1 MLKKVMIKISSHQDE
16 ISDELFSSFFG
27 EENFSDGDFNEIDEA
42 LEKALLDVAD
52 VEIRNDDRNVE
63 SDDDADAEI
72 YIEGRLHVTNDRVT
86 LSYEESEVT
95 GMAGAK
101 TTVSYSKSNPDFVMM
116 VRRGTVNTALVFE
129 PKKRHICT
137 YTTPYMPFEI
147 CVRTL
152 SIDNRLHTDGE
163 FSIEYVIEIR
173 GATAERNYLTIKLFD
188 NEDKK
193 LNI

>member
-1 MLKKVMIKISSHQDE
+1 MLKKVMIKITSHQDE

-27 EENFSDGDFNEIDEA
+27 DENFNDGEFNEIDEA

-52 VEIRNDDRNVE
+52 VEIPAFNEDGDDSSN
-63 SDDDADAEI
+63 DAEV
-72 YIEGRLHVTNDRVT
+72 YTEGRLHISSDRVT
-86 LSYEESEVT
+86 LSYEETEFT

-101 TTVSYSKSNPDFVMM
+101 TTVSYSKANPDFVMM

-129 PKKRHICT
+129 PKKRHICS

-163 FSIEYVIEIR
+163 FAIEYVIEIR
-173 GATAERNYLTIKLFD
+173 GATAEHNYLTIKLFD

-193 LNI
+193 LNV

>member
-52 VEIRNDDRNVE
+52 VKINGEDRNDV
-63 SDDDADAEI
+63 SDDTDAEI

-86 LSYEESEVT
+86 LSYEESEIT

-101 TTVSYSKSNPDFVMM
+101 TTVSYSRSNPDFVMM

-129 PKKRHICT
+129 PKKRHICS
-137 YTTPYMPFEI
+137 YNTPYMPFEI

-152 SIDNRLHTDGE
+152 SIDNRLHSDSE

-173 GATAERNYLTIKLFD
+173 GATAERNYLQIKLFD

-193 LNI
+193 LDL